1 MNRVALTMLVGDR
14 LKYFGLVAG
23 LAFAAMMITQQ
34 ASLFSGYVGRM
45 SAWLRDTSQADL
57 WVMDPQVQFTEDRKP
72 LLDTTLLRVRGVEGV
87 DWAVPF
93 YKSALRARLP
103 DGTLA
108 SVRVIGLDDATLI
121 GAPPQMVTGAL
132 ADLRRDRAVLVDAAS
147 LADGLR
153 LKTGLPGEGPRPLR
167 VGDRLDIND
176 HEMVAV
182 GVYRRSTE
190 FFWDP
195 VIYTTFS
202 RALAIAPPERKQ
214 TTSVLV
220 KVQPGHDVRSVA
232 RAIEAATGQRAL
244 TGREFEVLSRDYMLE
259 KTGILANFGIT
270 ILLGF
275 IIGLLVAGQLLYTF
289 VLDNL
294 RYYAAMKAMGA
305 TNGTLVRMVGVQVL
319 AAGGAGFGIG
329 AGGAALSG
337 LVMSKLGLGFRM
349 VWQIP
354 VIGAAAI
361 LVVCGVAALIS
372 LSRVLRLEPGV
383 VFKG

>member
-1 MNRVALTMLVGDR
+1 MNFIALKMLVGDR

-45 SAWLRDTSQADL
+45 GAWLRNTSQADL

-72 LLDTTLLRVRGVEGV
+72 LLDTTLLRVRGVAGV
-87 DWAVPF
+87 DWAVPL
-93 YKSALRARLP
+93 YKSSLRARLA
-103 DGTLA
+103 DGTIA
-108 SVRVIGLDDATLI
+108 TVRVIGLDDATLI
-121 GAPPQMVTGAL
+121 GAPPQLASGTL
-132 ADLRRDRAVLVDAAS
+132 ADLRRDRAVLVDEAS
-147 LADGLR
+147 LGDGLK
-153 LKTGLPGEGPRPLR
+153 LKAGLPGEGPRAFR

-176 HEMVAV
+176 HEVVAV
-182 GVYRRSTE
+182 GTYRRTTE

-195 VIYTTFS
+195 VIYTTFT
-202 RALAIAPPERKQ
+202 RALALAPPERKQ
-214 TTSVLV
+214 TTFVLV
-220 KVQPGHDVRSVA
+220 KVQPGRDVGEVA
-232 RAIEAATGQRAL
+232 RAIEATTGQRAL
-244 TGREFEVLSRDYMLE
+244 TGRQFETLARDYMLD

-337 LVMSKLGLGFRM
+337 LVMSRLGLGFLM

-361 LVVCGVAALIS
+361 LVVCGVAAFIS